1 MCIWDLEFRFH
12 QQRDWKDSVP
22 GLPVKPKQYG
32 HTVFCDIWA
41 GFLQRAV
48 HCAQN
53 YQEGRLEHRF
63 LGPPHTASGEAK
75 LHLCSGTRISHKFPG
90 NLDAVSHEGVVC
102 APSPHQ
108 GCQVWTQC
116 LSHAKQV
123 QSSPQP
129 WRPLFTEFYMC
140 GILPCCL
147 SRQFQ
152 KSHHLLSKPKGLSG
166 NNITETLL
174 EFKLILNILF
184 LLRKYAQLYL
194 SQNEQL
200 VLYLELDSLFYS
212 SSVSYTASP
221 CFWNS
226 PCW

>member
-12 QQRDWKDSVP
+12 QRDWKDSVP

-48 HCAQN
+48 HCAQY
-53 YQEGRLEHRF
+53 YQEGRLEHIF

-123 QSSPQP
+123 QYFWAHPSHEDHCLRNSTCVEYYLVAFPDSSRKVIIYCQSP
-129 WRPLFTEFYMC
+129 RVSR
-140 GILPCCL
+140 GIIL
-147 SRQFQ
+147 Q
-152 KSHHLLSKPKGLSG
+152 KP
-166 NNITETLL
+166 
-174 EFKLILNILF
+174 
-184 LLRKYAQLYL
+184 Y
-194 SQNEQL
+194 
-200 VLYLELDSLFYS
+200 
-212 SSVSYTASP
+212 
-221 CFWNS
+221 WNS
-226 PCW
+226 NLFWIYCFFCVSMHNCIFLKMSS